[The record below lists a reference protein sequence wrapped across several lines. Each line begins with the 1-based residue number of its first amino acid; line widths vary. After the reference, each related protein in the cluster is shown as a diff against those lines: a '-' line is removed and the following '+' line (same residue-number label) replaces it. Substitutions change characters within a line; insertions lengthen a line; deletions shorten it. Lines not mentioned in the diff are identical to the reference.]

1 MATEAVFSVSLFK
14 EKGKIKTNLVKN
26 AIKRISTKLTW
37 EDLLDMC
44 IENVSED
51 DLPDDIVDKFS
62 KLATV
67 EVSASPTEETFKP
80 DNTEFIKVLYDF
92 DKTLKYVK
100 MTFKLD
106 LLEEYSGLADTSNN
120 APKKKDA
127 FAIMI
132 FNKSTKFT

>member
-1 MATEAVFSVSLFK
+1 
-14 EKGKIKTNLVKN
+14 
-26 AIKRISTKLTW
+26 
-37 EDLLDMC
+37 MC

-67 EVSASPTEETFKP
+67 EVSASPTGETFKP

-106 LLEEYSGLADTSNN
+106 LLEEYSGLADTNNN

-127 FAIMI
+127 FAIMM
-132 FNKSTKFT
+132 KTSTSSTKAPSLLDIHKPRFTGKMSNLG